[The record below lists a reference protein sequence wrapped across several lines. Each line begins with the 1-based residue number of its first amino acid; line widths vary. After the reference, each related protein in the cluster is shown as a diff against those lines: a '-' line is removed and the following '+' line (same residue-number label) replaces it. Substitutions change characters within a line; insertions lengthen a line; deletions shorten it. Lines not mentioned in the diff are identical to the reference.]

1 VLYWVAEN
9 GILLRPRPQ
18 EIEGGDSM
26 ATVPASR
33 PSRRWGR
40 GHDPT
45 EPARTT
51 ADDLPDPEPL
61 LRNLTQGVL
70 EVLAGV
76 RSVDQLARWMT
87 EDAFRSVAARAALA
101 ARARSARG
109 VAAARP
115 VHSIRSVHR
124 TSPADDVVEAVVIIG
139 GPART
144 RAVALRLEGMDRRWR
159 ATSLAL
165 L

>member
-1 VLYWVAEN
+1 MASMPAAEAVLRTEREDDPCAPE
-9 GILLRPRPQ
+9 R
-18 EIEGGDSM
+18 
-26 ATVPASR
+26 TPA
-33 PSRRWGR
+33 
-40 GHDPT
+40 
-45 EPARTT
+45 A
-51 ADDLPDPEPL
+51 ALPDPEPL

-76 RSVDQLARWMT
+76 RDVHQLARWMT
-87 EDAFRSVAARAALA
+87 EDVFRSVSTRAALA

-109 VAAARP
+109 VTATRP
-115 VHSIRSVHR
+115 VHSIRSVHH
-124 TSPADDVVEAVVIIG
+124 TMPADDAVEAVVVIG

-144 RAVALRLEGMDRRWR
+144 RAVALRLEGLDHRWR

>member
-1 VLYWVAEN
+1 
-9 GILLRPRPQ
+9 
-18 EIEGGDSM
+18 M
-26 ATVPASR
+26 AHVPAR
-33 PSRRWGR
+33 PSARTWERQ
-40 GHDPT
+40 HDPGAP
-45 EPARTT
+45 ERTS
-51 ADDLPDPEPL
+51 AAALPDPEPL

-76 RSVDQLARWMT
+76 RDVNQLARWMT
-87 EDAFRSVAARAALA
+87 EDVFRSVATRAALA

-109 VAAARP
+109 VAPTRP

-124 TSPADDVVEAVVIIG
+124 SSPADDVVEAGVVIG

-144 RAVALRLEGMDRRWR
+144 RAVALRLEGMDHRWR